1 MNTDPKST
9 PVSSGLP
16 DFISL
21 PEDNFGVLVE
31 NEMDERRLLWL
42 VNRIGEIKLR
52 KSAAKRGQYPDSP
65 LFVSTL
71 LRRFRLKVPTHVY
84 AEVRAPL
91 YRVYVL
97 VLLDGSAV
105 KVGMTGDWPRRAY
118 DFVRSVKYRENLDKA
133 VIALFDG
140 EKSMAFDASSQSA
153 AHAIEKE
160 IKSIFAS
167 HGVESPYQ
175 RGLINY
181 GCGGHTE
188 WFECEAYA
196 QIVEHLSRNGT
207 GISLHASLTWKD
219 HMRSLDAAA
228 ARKN

>member
-9 PVSSGLP
+9 LVSSDSP
-16 DFISL
+16 EFTRL

-31 NEMDERRLLWL
+31 NQMDEQRLLWL
-42 VNRIGEIKLR
+42 VNRIGETKLR

-71 LRRFRLKVPTHVY
+71 LQRFRLKVPTHVY
-84 AEVRAPL
+84 AGVGAPL

-118 DFVRSVKYRENLDKA
+118 DFVRSANYRENVDQT

-160 IKSIFAS
+160 IKTIFS
-167 HGVESPYQ
+167 SRRVESPCQ

-181 GCGGHTE
+181 GCGGHRE
-188 WFECEAYA
+188 WFEFEAYA
-196 QIVEHLSRNGT
+196 QIVEHLSRHGT
-207 GISLHASLTWKD
+207 GMSLHASLTWKD
-219 HMRSLDAAA
+219 HMQSLDAAA
-228 ARKN
+228 RKN